1 MHGKYQVRMMRA
13 GLSKTYGRSI
23 TDEAAPL
30 ECHHRLSQAVN
41 SPGRPTLWPLE
52 IQSSVSMSCYV

>member
-13 GLSKTYGRSI
+13 GLSNLRNI
-23 TDEAAPL
+23 LDEAAPL